1 MHLKCHA
8 PEDEAFQ
15 HALESQTFP
24 LEEAVRKMVS
34 QEPTYIG
41 TFFPIRQSLVIED
54 TFTMETDEDFSASQQ
69 PSSSSDSASL
79 LEPVNTTVANFA
91 FNIVTLINAL
101 VHCCLFISLKL
112 SFRQGG

>member
-1 MHLKCHA
+1 MHLKHHA

-24 LEEAVRKMVS
+24 LEEAVQKMES

-41 TFFPIRQSLVIED
+41 TFIPIRQSLVIED
-54 TFTMETDEDFSASQQ
+54 TFTIETDEDFSASQQ
-69 PSSSSDSASL
+69 PSSNSASFL
-79 LEPVNTTVANFA
+79 KPVNTTVANFA

-101 VHCCLFISLKL
+101 VHCCLLISLKL
-112 SFRQGG
+112 WMV